1 MTWFSCQ
8 MRGNENGHGSRNEMC
23 TRGRPLPYDHHPIV
37 VAMRSFR
44 RHELR
49 SVTRVMTCV
58 RVEEGVLC

>member
-1 MTWFSCQ
+1 MGMGVG
-8 MRGNENGHGSRNEMC
+8 MRCVRVVC
-23 TRGRPLPYDHHPIV
+23 PLPYDDHPIV